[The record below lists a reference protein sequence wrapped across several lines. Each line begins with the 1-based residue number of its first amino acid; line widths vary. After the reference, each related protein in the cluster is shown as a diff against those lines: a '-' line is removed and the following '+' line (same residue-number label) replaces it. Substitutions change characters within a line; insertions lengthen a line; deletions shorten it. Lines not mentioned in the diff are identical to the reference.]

1 MKFLPLVWKNLFR
14 RKVRTLF
21 TVLSIV
27 VAFILFAY
35 LAAIRLAFSS
45 GVEVAGADRMLVI
58 HKISLIQPLPE
69 SYLGRVASI
78 VGVDDISHMSWF
90 GGVYQDPRNFFFAQ
104 FAVDPESYLRLYPEI
119 VLTDAEREAWLRNR
133 TGAIVGRSTADRFG
147 WEVGDR
153 IPIQGTIFR
162 TRDGPTWEFT
172 IDGIYDAGVEGYDTS
187 TFYFHHEYLM
197 EANDLGQ
204 RFIGQ
209 FIIRV
214 DDPARSVDVAAAI
227 DERFAN
233 SPAETRTSTEQAF
246 LQGFADQIGNIGA
259 IVTAVLSAVFFTIL
273 LITANTM
280 AQAIRER
287 TGELAVL
294 KTLGFTDRGVLALVL
309 GESLAIAVAGGAA
322 GLGIG
327 FLLIDLGD
335 PTGGFLP
342 TFVIPRRDLAVGGVL
357 VVLLGLAAGALPAA
371 QATRLRIVDALRKV

>member
-14 RKVRTLF
+14 RRVRTLF

-27 VAFILFAY
+27 VAFVLFSY
-35 LAAIRLAFSS
+35 LAAIRVAFSS

-78 VGVDDISHMSWF
+78 EGVADISHMSWF
-90 GGVYQDPRNFFFAQ
+90 GGVYQDPRNFFAQ

-133 TGAIVGRSTADRFG
+133 TGAIVGRATADRFG

-153 IPIQGTIFR
+153 IPLQGTIFR
-162 TRDGPTWEFT
+162 TSDGPTWEFT
-172 IDGIYDAGVEGYDTS
+172 IDGIYEAGVEGYDTS

-197 EANDLGQ
+197 EANALGQ

-209 FIIRV
+209 FIIRI
-214 DDPARSVDVAAAI
+214 DDPARSADVAAAV
-227 DERFAN
+227 DARFAN

-246 LQGFADQIGNIGA
+246 LQGFADQLGNIGA
-259 IVTAVLSAVFFTIL
+259 IVTAVLTAVFFTIL
-273 LITANTM
+273 LIAGNTM
-280 AQAIRER
+280 AQSIRER

-294 KTLGFTDRGVLALVL
+294 KTLGFTDRAVLALVL
-309 GESLAIAVAGGAA
+309 GESFAIAVAGGAL
-322 GLGIG
+322 GLGLG
-327 FLLIDLGD
+327 RLLIGLGD

-342 TFVIPRRDLAVGGVL
+342 TFVMPPRDLAVGGAL
-357 VVLLGLAAGALPAA
+357 VILLGLASGVVPAV

>member
-27 VAFILFAY
+27 VAFVLFSY
-35 LAAIRLAFSS
+35 LAAVRIAFGS

-69 SYLGRVASI
+69 SYLGRVAS
-78 VGVDDISHMSWF
+78 VEGVEDISHMSWF
-90 GGVYQDPRNFFFAQ
+90 GGVYQDPRNFFAQ

-133 TGAIVGRSTADRFG
+133 TGAIVGRTTAERFG
-147 WEVGDR
+147 WAVGDR

-162 TRDGPTWEFT
+162 TRSGPTWEFT
-172 IDGIYDAGVEGYDTS
+172 IDGIYDAAVEGYDTS
-187 TFYFHHEYLM
+187 SFYFHHEYLM
-197 EANDLGQ
+197 EANAVGQ

-209 FIIRV
+209 YVIRI
-214 DDPARSVDVAAAI
+214 DDPARSADVAAAV
-227 DERFAN
+227 DSRFAN

-246 LQGFADQIGNIGA
+246 LQGFADQMGNIGA
-259 IVTAVLSAVFFTIL
+259 IVTAVLAAVFFTIL
-273 LITANTM
+273 VITANTM
-280 AQAIRER
+280 AQSIRER
-287 TGELAVL
+287 TSELAVL
-294 KTLGFTDRGVLALVL
+294 KTLGFTGRGVLMLVL
-309 GESLAIAVAGGAA
+309 GESVAIAVAGGAA

-327 FLLIDLGD
+327 WLAVGLGD

-342 TFVIPRRDLAVGGVL
+342 AFVMPTRDLAAGGVL
-357 VVLLGLAAGALPAA
+357 VVLLGLVSGAVPAM

>member
-14 RKVRTLF
+14 RRVRTLF

-27 VAFILFAY
+27 VAFVLFSY
-35 LAAIRLAFSS
+35 LAAIRIAFSS

-69 SYLGRVASI
+69 SYLGRVALI
-78 VGVDDISHMSWF
+78 EGVADISHMSWF
-90 GGVYQDPRNFFFAQ
+90 GGVYQDPRNFFAQ

-133 TGAIVGRSTADRFG
+133 TGAIVGRATADRFG

-153 IPIQGTIFR
+153 IPLQGTIFR
-162 TRDGPTWEFT
+162 TSDGPTWEFT
-172 IDGIYDAGVEGYDTS
+172 IDGIYEAGVEGYDTS

-197 EANDLGQ
+197 EANALGQ

-209 FIIRV
+209 FIIRI
-214 DDPARSVDVAAAI
+214 DDPARSADVAAAV
-227 DERFAN
+227 DARFAN

-246 LQGFADQIGNIGA
+246 LQGFADQLGNIGA
-259 IVTAVLSAVFFTIL
+259 IVTAVLTAVFFTIL
-273 LITANTM
+273 VITGNTM
-280 AQAIRER
+280 AQSIRER

-294 KTLGFTDRGVLALVL
+294 KTLGFTDRAVLALVL
-309 GESLAIAVAGGAA
+309 GESFALAVAGGAL
-322 GLGIG
+322 GLCLGQ
-327 FLLIDLGD
+327 LLVGLGD

-342 TFVIPRRDLAVGGVL
+342 TFIMPPRDLAVGGAL
-357 VVLLGLAAGALPAA
+357 VILLGLASGVVPAV

>member
-14 RKVRTLF
+14 RRVRTLF

-27 VAFILFAY
+27 VAFVLFSY
-35 LAAIRLAFSS
+35 LAAIRVAFSS

-78 VGVDDISHMSWF
+78 EGVADISHMSWF
-90 GGVYQDPRNFFFAQ
+90 GGVYQDPRNFFAQ

-133 TGAIVGRSTADRFG
+133 TGAIVGRATADRFG

-153 IPIQGTIFR
+153 IPLQGTIFR
-162 TRDGPTWEFT
+162 TSDGPTWEFT
-172 IDGIYDAGVEGYDTS
+172 IDGIYEAGVEGYDTS

-197 EANDLGQ
+197 EANALGQ

-209 FIIRV
+209 FIIRI
-214 DDPARSVDVAAAI
+214 DDPARSADVAAAV
-227 DERFAN
+227 DARFAN

-246 LQGFADQIGNIGA
+246 LQGFADQLGNIGA
-259 IVTAVLSAVFFTIL
+259 IVTAVLTAVFFTIL
-273 LITANTM
+273 VITGNTM
-280 AQAIRER
+280 AQSIRER

-294 KTLGFTDRGVLALVL
+294 KTLGFTDRAVLALVL
-309 GESLAIAVAGGAA
+309 GESFALAVAGGAL
-322 GLGIG
+322 GLCLGQ
-327 FLLIDLGD
+327 LLVGLGD

-342 TFVIPRRDLAVGGVL
+342 TFIMPPRDLAVGGAL
-357 VVLLGLAAGALPAA
+357 VILLGLASGVVPAV

>member
-27 VAFILFAY
+27 VAFVLYSY
-35 LAAIRLAFSS
+35 LAAVRLAFGS

-69 SYLGRVASI
+69 SYLGRIASI
-78 VGVDDISHMSWF
+78 DGIADVSHLSWF
-90 GGVYQDPRNFFFAQ
+90 GGVYQDPRNFFPQ

-119 VLTDAEREAWLRNR
+119 VLTDAERETWLRNR
-133 TGAIVGRSTADRFG
+133 TGAIVGRATADRFG

-153 IPIQGTIFR
+153 IPLQGTIFR
-162 TRDGPTWEFT
+162 TRGGPTWEFT
-172 IDGIYDAGVEGYDTS
+172 IDGIYDAGVEGYDTAS
-187 TFYFHHEYLM
+187 FYFHHEYLM
-197 EANDLGQ
+197 EANAQGQ

-209 FIIRV
+209 FVIRI
-214 DDPARSVDVAAAI
+214 DDPARSTDVAAAV
-227 DERFAN
+227 DSRFAN

-246 LQGFADQIGNIGA
+246 LQGFADQMGNVGA
-259 IVTAVLSAVFFTIL
+259 IVTAVLTAVFFTIL
-273 LITANTM
+273 VITGNTM
-280 AQAIRER
+280 AQSIRER

-294 KTLGFTDRGVLALVL
+294 KTLGFTDRRVLALVL

-322 GLGIG
+322 GLGVG
-327 FLLIDLGD
+327 RLLIGLGD

-342 TFVIPRRDLAVGGVL
+342 TFVMPAGDLAAGGVL